1 MPISKTCLERQLL
14 DSDAGQAVYDA
25 LVQANIDLS
34 AVSLELVKDMLLSE
48 LRQRRRLV
56 SITAAAPLRVVG

>member
-1 MPISKTCLERQLL
+1 MPISKTCLEHQLL

-25 LVQANIDLS
+25 LVQANIDLT
-34 AVSLELVKDMLLSE
+34 AVSLELVKDMLLAE

-56 SITAAAPLRVVG
+56 PMTAAVPLRVVG